1 MVQRPE
7 VPLEWSRPLARQRR
21 TASPP
26 AARSGLAGAPQLE
39 AGGLPPGSR
48 PRVRM
53 QSLRPLT
60 LTRLVLF
67 PQAHEIC
74 YSVLCLFSYVAAV
87 RSSEEDLRTPPRP
100 LSS

>member
-1 MVQRPE
+1 MEQAFGPAEAHRLPSHS
-7 VPLEWSRPLARQRR
+7 PLWPRGGS
-21 TASPP
+21 S
-26 AARSGLAGAPQLE
+26 
-39 AGGLPPGSR
+39 AGGRGS
-48 PRVRM
+48 PTW
-53 QSLRPLT
+53 QPSTSEDAEPASADTDPAGSL
-60 LTRLVLF
+60 